1 MPRSQS
7 CTPGPSTVNM
17 QDNQS
22 TTSVNTIP
30 FNEDFEAQVNS
41 NMNPR
46 KVSRS
51 ETCKAP
57 IPPTSPTPFE
67 ANDKEY
73 NEKMAMKDQ
82 HQLPPRF
89 STIFD
94 TKGPATTPT
103 RAFESY
109 PQQPARK
116 PGVYLPKSVFWALFA
131 IFLFES
137 AALFAYTVI
146 GLVNN
151 MPSKL
156 IHTNSAGAVVA
167 GCDCNSQPINISPN
181 FFMPQA
187 PQAPVVETTTA
198 STSANAS
205 STSSPSSSSS
215 QSVNP
220 GVSELAGLIKS
231 AASATS
237 TTESSTHTPNTKVV
251 TVTPTPTVRS
261 TTILTVDPSGSTLPP
276 RPTVTS
282 IQWVTPSSNLET
294 RDEPTSVVSTTTA
307 PELTPS
313 VVPFGTPILISL
325 KSHQQ
330 LADKPTQEAE
340 VAASSATS
348 LASSES
354 SEIVSTSA
362 SPKLNPRAAPT
373 STKASNGGIVVS
385 GELPDMGW
393 HGLQADYE
401 QN

>member
-1 MPRSQS
+1 MSMR
-7 CTPGPSTVNM
+7 
-17 QDNQS
+17 DNQS
-22 TTSVNTIP
+22 TTSVNTLS

-46 KVSRS
+46 RVSRS
-51 ETCKAP
+51 EDSKAP
-57 IPPTSPTPFE
+57 MPPTSPSPFE

-94 TKGPATTPT
+94 TKGPTVTPT

-116 PGVYLPKSVFWALFA
+116 SGVYLPKPVFWALFA

-215 QSVNP
+215 QTINP
-220 GVSELAGLIKS
+220 GVSELASLIKS

-237 TTESSTHTPNTKVV
+237 TSESSTHTPTTTVV
-251 TVTPTPTVRS
+251 TVTPSGSTVRS

-282 IQWVTPSSNLET
+282 IQWVTPTSKLET
-294 RDEPTSVVSTTTA
+294 RDEPTSIVSTTSV
-307 PELTPS
+307 PENTPS
-313 VVPFGTPILISL
+313 VVPFDTPILLTL
-325 KSHQQ
+325 KSHRQ
-330 LADKPTQEAE
+330 LANKPTQEAE
-340 VAASSATS
+340 VAASSAT
-348 LASSES
+348 LPASSES
-354 SEIVSTSA
+354 SETVSITSHE
-362 SPKLNPRAAPT
+362 LIPRVIPT
-373 STKASNGGIVVS
+373 STKVSNGGIVVN

-393 HGLQADYE
+393 HGLEADYE